1 MKLKEQGDR
10 VHYSSHRIHPGAPS
24 ADFTSSYGPTG
35 EVYQSRLGTLDHW
48 LTERY
53 CLYTTSGKRL
63 YRAEIHHLQWPLQ
76 PAAAEISVNS
86 MAAAADIPLPP
97 QPPLL
102 HFAKR
107 LDMVNWPLLP
117 VS

>member
-1 MKLKEQGDR
+1 MG
-10 VHYSSHRIHPGAPS
+10 
-24 ADFTSSYGPTG
+24 SYGPVG
-35 EVYQSRLGTLDHW
+35 EVYTSEPDTLDHW

-53 CLYTTSGKRL
+53 CLYTTSGERL

-76 PAAAEISVNS
+76 PAEAEITTNS
-86 MAAAADIPLPP
+86 MAAAAGIPLPA

-107 LDMVNWPLLP
+107 LDMVNWPLLS
-117 VS
+117 VH